1 MCINFG
7 CTRVLVVNSFGDT
20 PNLTDDNATILDENE
35 TSVLNEPGCVKQ
47 TEAVNGTGCIKI
59 NDPKA
64 N

>member
-1 MCINFG
+1 M
-7 CTRVLVVNSFGDT
+7 
-20 PNLTDDNATILDENE
+20 TDDNATILDENE

-47 TEAVNGTGCIKI
+47 TEAVNGTGSIKI